1 MGVRIWTTLMKL
13 GARCCHQRPD
23 RSFFFRGYQFPV
35 CARCTGLAIGYVVML
50 IMWYHWELA
59 WQQDLLL
66 AIPLILD
73 GGTQYLRMRESTQRK
88 RLLTGI
94 LCGVGVMDMEIKLL
108 QMILEW
114 GKSYL

>member
-50 IMWYHWELA
+50 IMWHHWELA
-59 WQQDLLL
+59 WQQ
-66 AIPLILD
+66 ILD

>member
-1 MGVRIWTTLMKL
+1 MKIWTVLMKI

-35 CARCTGLAIGYVVML
+35 CARCTGLAIGYL
-50 IMWYHWELA
+50 ASLFLRQFRALA

-66 AIPLILD
+66 VIPLILD